1 MKNMIRRVAAGVVLT
16 AAPALIAL
24 GAATASHA
32 DETGVTNNGP
42 IVTQPVEHPVF
53 PIQTNVAAPGSV
65 EHHHHQWNHS

>member
-1 MKNMIRRVAAGVVLT
+1 MKKITRRVAAGVVLI

-24 GAATASHA
+24 GAAAASHA

-42 IVTQPVEHPVF
+42 SVTQPVEHPAF
-53 PIQTNVAAPGSV
+53 PIQTNVPTPGSV